1 MNLAEKIRSMS
12 DEELVAAASAV
23 LAWAS
28 TGGPDRQRAQT
39 FKPVLDGLT
48 EVIKPGMTA
57 MMLEMPWEDAVW
69 AIDGAAGGKK

>member
-28 TGGPDRQRAQT
+28 LGGPDRQTAQAY
-39 FKPVLDGLT
+39 KPVIDGLV
-48 EVIKPGMTA
+48 EMMKPGMSA

-69 AIDGAAGGKK
+69 AIAGEVGGKK

>member
-12 DEELVAAASAV
+12 NEELMEAASAV

-28 TGGPDRQRAQT
+28 AGGPDRQAAQAY
-39 FKPVLDGLT
+39 KPVLDGLT
-48 EVIKPGMTA
+48 EVIKPGMAA

-69 AIDGAAGGKK
+69 AIAGEAGGKK

>member
-12 DEELVAAASAV
+12 NEELVEAASAV

-28 TGGPDRQRAQT
+28 LGGPDRQTTRAY
-39 FKPVLDGLT
+39 KPVIDGL
-48 EVIKPGMTA
+48 VDMMKPGMAT

-69 AIDGAAGGKK
+69 AIAGAAGGKK

>member
-28 TGGPDRQRAQT
+28 LGGMNRQATQAY
-39 FKPVLDGLT
+39 KPVLDGLA
-48 EVIKPGMTA
+48 EVIKPGMAA

-69 AIDGAAGGKK
+69 AIAGEFGGKK